1 MVNLNNIFISGAKV
15 TDREMESLA
24 DQLIETVSGKLVTE
38 GNMLTSGFGVGVG
51 SRVID
56 AVIETVSNNPWDKLD
71 EHLKVYPFPQI
82 KDTNWTLY
90 RKEMLENVGISIF
103 FFGTKI
109 EKKKCVVSTGM
120 IEEFELAHEAGVK
133 IVPVGC
139 TGGASKQIFD
149 TVMQNP
155 KEYYGE
161 NQKLIEQINKL
172 GSHTFKDGKDIDEL
186 AQLILDTVSEMQK
199 I

>member
-1 MVNLNNIFISGAKV
+1 
-15 TDREMESLA
+15 
-24 DQLIETVSGKLVTE
+24 
-38 GNMLTSGFGVGVG
+38 
-51 SRVID
+51 
-56 AVIETVSNNPWDKLD
+56 
-71 EHLKVYPFPQI
+71 
-82 KDTNWTLY
+82 
-90 RKEMLENVGISIF
+90 
-103 FFGTKI
+103 
-109 EKKKCVVSTGM
+109 M